1 MAFPRALLNEAVE
14 IAIWT
19 ESLVRS
25 GSCEYSRGIWSVA
38 AGHRLL
44 DKTLDGGVEPD
55 TGCSIDGLSYSNT
68 MATMKNDMKISRQ
81 AAPLRHLVQEAIR
94 KEIATGRLS
103 PGQRLVEQQLCTAL
117 DVSRTVLREAL
128 RQLEA
133 EGLVEMIPHRGAVVA
148 SIDLDE
154 ARQIYEVR
162 GGLEALAVA
171 GFVVHA
177 TDADLQKLQGV
188 LRQLEEAEQS
198 EPTGQELLALKKRFY
213 DVLLVGCG
221 NDVIRQL
228 IGQLNNRISFLR
240 SISLSRAGRLSGT
253 VREIRAIV
261 EALQRRD
268 PEAASAA
275 ARTHV
280 ENASRNALETLRAR
294 METIDESVRQKTGS
308 NG

>member
-1 MAFPRALLNEAVE
+1 MSGHTIILRTVAV
-14 IAIWT
+14 
-19 ESLVRS
+19 
-25 GSCEYSRGIWSVA
+25 
-38 AGHRLL
+38 
-44 DKTLDGGVEPD
+44 KTLDGEGESD
-55 TGCSIDGLSYSNT
+55 TEYITNTLSYSIT
-68 MATMKNDMKISRQ
+68 VMDMKDDMKISRQ
-81 AAPLRHLVQEAIR
+81 VAPLRHLVQESIR
-94 KEIATGRLS
+94 NEIASGRLT
-103 PGQRLVEQQLCTAL
+103 PGQRLVEQQLCTAM

-133 EGLVEMIPHRGAVVA
+133 EGLVQMIPHRGATVA

-177 TDADLQKLQGV
+177 VDADLRNLRDV
-188 LRQLEEAEQS
+188 LRELEEAERG
-198 EPTGQELLALKKRFY
+198 EPTGHELLALKKRFY
-213 DVLLVGCG
+213 DVLLDGCG

-240 SISLSRAGRLSGT
+240 SISLSRTGRLSGT
-253 VREIRAIV
+253 VKEIRAIV

-268 PEAASAA
+268 SEAAASAT
-275 ARTHV
+275 RTHV

-294 METIDESVRQKTGS
+294 METINESARQKTGS

>member
-1 MAFPRALLNEAVE
+1 MSGHTTIRRTVAV
-14 IAIWT
+14 
-19 ESLVRS
+19 
-25 GSCEYSRGIWSVA
+25 
-38 AGHRLL
+38 
-44 DKTLDGGVEPD
+44 KTLDGEGESG
-55 TGCSIDGLSYSNT
+55 TGYITDILSYSIT
-68 MATMKNDMKISRQ
+68 IMDMKNDMKISRQ
-81 AAPLRHLVQEAIR
+81 VAPLRHLVQESIR
-94 KEIATGRLS
+94 NEIASGRLT

-133 EGLVEMIPHRGAVVA
+133 EGLVQMIPHRGATVA

-177 TDADLQKLQGV
+177 VDADLRNLRDV
-188 LRQLEEAEQS
+188 LRELEEAERG

-213 DVLLVGCG
+213 DVLLDGCG

-240 SISLSRAGRLSGT
+240 SISLSRTGRLSGT
-253 VREIRAIV
+253 VKEIRAIV

-268 PEAASAA
+268 SEAAAA
-275 ARTHV
+275 ATRTHV

-294 METIDESVRQKTGS
+294 METINESARQKTGS